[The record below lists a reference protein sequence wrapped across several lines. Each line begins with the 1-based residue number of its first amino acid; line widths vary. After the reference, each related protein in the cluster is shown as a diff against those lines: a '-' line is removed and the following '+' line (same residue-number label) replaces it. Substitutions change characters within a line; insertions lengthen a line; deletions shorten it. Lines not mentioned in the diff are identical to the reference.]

1 MAIPNLTSKL
11 YILASIF
18 IPEGLKPTLRGLY
31 YGLTKIILYRTLN
44 MFAAIDI
51 ETTSECNLKCG
62 YCPTA
67 YYNRG
72 KHLMTEKLFKK
83 IIDELATIPYKGR
96 ISPHFYGEPLLDE
109 RLPNLL
115 SYARK
120 KLPLSTIIIH
130 TNGLL
135 LKADV
140 FRRFLNAGVDGF
152 LVTLHNDFI
161 AQKITDIFKEL
172 KPEERKKIRTMDLV
186 KKSLF
191 NRGGLVTH
199 HKIKKLKRCFY
210 LSDEIAVSYAGD
222 LVCTND
228 FFANHKFGNLNQ
240 ENLLDVWNKPA
251 FIKTRKDLLRGR
263 FILEI
268 CKQCTKE

>member
-1 MAIPNLTSKL
+1 
-11 YILASIF
+11 
-18 IPEGLKPTLRGLY
+18 
-31 YGLTKIILYRTLN
+31 

-51 ETTSECNLKCG
+51 ETTSECNLKCS

-72 KHLMTEKLFKK
+72 KNLMTEKLFKK
-83 IIDELATIPYKGR
+83 IIDELAAIPYKGR

-109 RLPNLL
+109 RLLVLL

-120 KLPLSTIIIH
+120 KLPLSTIIVH

-135 LKADV
+135 LEKDI
-140 FRRFLNAGVDGF
+140 LKKYLEAGIDGF

-161 AQKITDIFKEL
+161 AQKTADLFKSL
-172 KPEERKKIRTMDLV
+172 TPGERKKIRIMNLA

-199 HKIKKLKRCFY
+199 YKIKKLRRCFY
-210 LSDEIAVSYAGD
+210 LSDEIAVTYAGD

-228 FFANHKFGNLNQ
+228 FFASHKFGNLNQ
-240 ENLLDVWNKPA
+240 EKLLDIWNNPA
-251 FIKTRKDLLRGR
+251 FKKIRGDLLKGR
-263 FILEI
+263 FVLEI
-268 CKQCTKE
+268 CKQCAK